1 VSAFE
6 TSVARARETLLD
18 VSRRMSGAKSKDRIA
33 ERPPAFPKLVHDRHG
48 SRVGHRSEPLWFDL
62 AEQGQDRGDRKRCAF
77 PLAGFVGSP
86 SALSRMPKLEPHG
99 DENSCGGTAAL
110 PKVRATTAQGG
121 ITAEGTTS
129 AAERS

>member
-1 VSAFE
+1 MVRVSGTE
-6 TSVARARETLLD
+6 
-18 VSRRMSGAKSKDRIA
+18 
-33 ERPPAFPKLVHDRHG
+33 
-48 SRVGHRSEPLWFDL
+48 SEPLWFDL
-62 AEQGQDRGDRKRCAF
+62 VEQGQDRGDRKRCAF

-99 DENSCGGTAAL
+99 DENSCGGNSGAAQGQGDDG
-110 PKVRATTAQGG
+110 PGG